1 MQRVAQHVDEA
12 EGGETLAEHD
22 DEQHGEDG
30 ERGLDDDVP
39 VKEHAHADEEEHGE
53 GVLERERFGGRPVG
67 EFRLAHHHACEEGA
81 EGEAHVED
89 GGGAVGDANGCGKH
103 EEREELAGARAGNL
117 SHDPREDAA
126 ADEHHHGDEG
136 DDVADRDGDLD
147 RNVLTR
153 NAWRGVGAEKAG
165 ERRQK
170 HEDKHGGDVLD
181 DEPADGDLAVH
192 ALQDSSHFKRLEKH
206 DRRCTREAHAEH
218 ECIPPVPVPD
228 EVRDEAAEQGGD
240 EHLQHGPGH
249 GDALDVHQVS
259 NGEVEADA
267 EHQQHDADFGELLGK
282 GCVGE
287 DARRVLARSNACQKV
302 ADERRCLEEALGQKA
317 EDERQTEGDDEC

>member
-53 GVLERERFGGRPVG
+53 GVLERERSSRGRPVR
-67 EFRLAHHHACEEGA
+67 EVRLAHHHACEEGA
-81 EGEAHVED
+81 QSVAHVED
-89 GGGAVGDANGCGKH
+89 RTRAVGDANGCGKH

-147 RNVLTR
+147 RNVLAR

-165 ERRQK
+165 ERRCTVYRR
-170 HEDKHGGDVLD
+170 GGKYGGRLSECVCVRREIPQIQSL
-181 DEPADGDLAVH
+181 
-192 ALQDSSHFKRLEKH
+192 SS
-206 DRRCTREAHAEH
+206 
-218 ECIPPVPVPD
+218 
-228 EVRDEAAEQGGD
+228 
-240 EHLQHGPGH
+240 
-249 GDALDVHQVS
+249 
-259 NGEVEADA
+259 
-267 EHQQHDADFGELLGK
+267 
-282 GCVGE
+282 
-287 DARRVLARSNACQKV
+287 
-302 ADERRCLEEALGQKA
+302 
-317 EDERQTEGDDEC
+317 